1 VRPLPELTVEQAA
14 SAQAVFDKYPEVKGV
29 GFKGG
34 VHIET
39 PKESQVA
46 TQQRANFAAQ
56 LRALAEVVE
65 QTPDVFYDVLDTIRH
80 NIEHDA
86 EGPFKAAAVWNAWN
100 ALPEGEPSPVKRIA
114 NEIGMNYA
122 EVAEIVY
129 PNPPFGA
136 WHSNQEPDLALQ
148 S

>member
-56 LRALAEVVE
+56 LGALAEVVE

-100 ALPEGEPSPVKRIA
+100 ALTVKGIA